1 MSKGTHS
8 RQQGVACRVGA
19 YPTVQ
24 SARTASLCEPD
35 QRRRLQAWP
44 VGTCWLVVPT
54 SAPRLLLHA
63 AIMDP
68 NLKGLTLAFCA
79 GTGRMGSNLARLYA
93 LAGFRV
99 IIGSRDPAKAQALA
113 QQLRDQHPDSQLRV
127 EGASNAEAAAAADVV
142 HWCIMVRCKRSMP
155 YAPME
160 RE

>member
-1 MSKGTHS
+1 MILISAAGP
-8 RQQGVACRVGA
+8 GVAL
-19 YPTVQ
+19 
-24 SARTASLCEPD
+24 SAPAGLSGPD
-35 QRRRLQAWP
+35 LGLPSCLALFRAAMVDPHRLQ
-44 VGTCWLVVPT
+44 
-54 SAPRLLLHA
+54 
-63 AIMDP
+63 
-68 NLKGLTLAFCA
+68 GLTLAFCA